1 MNNNTKSYEL
11 IYVILNFGMGS
22 KVYRFARNLGIK
34 RGMIILGKGT
44 VKSPFLEF
52 LGITDVR
59 KEIVLMVCESSKI
72 NDIVPQIVDN
82 FNIDKPNKG
91 ILFTIPIK
99 DFYDLQNN
107 GKKYVSEKVN
117 KNGGAKNTMYDAIF
131 VVVDKGKAE
140 FVVEAANEAGAKGG
154 TIIHARGAGEYEI
167 EKIFSME
174 IEPEKDIVLII
185 LKKELTDAV
194 VNSIKEKLDI
204 EKEGGGII
212 FVQEV
217 DQAYGIL

>member
-22 KVYRFARNLGIK
+22 RVYKYARELGIK

-44 VKSPFLEF
+44 VKSPLLEF

-59 KEIVLMVCESSKI
+59 KEIILMVCESSKI
-72 NDIVPQIVDN
+72 NEIVPKIVDT
-82 FNIDKPNKG
+82 FHIDKPNKG

-107 GKKYVSEKVN
+107 GKKYVSAEVKT
-117 KNGGAKNTMYDAIF
+117 NGGVKNTMYDAIF

-154 TIIHARGAGEYEI
+154 TIIHARGTGEYEI

-185 LKKELTDAV
+185 VKEELTEAV
-194 VNSIKEKLDI
+194 VNSIRDKLDI
-204 EKEGGGII
+204 EKEGAGII

-217 DQAYGIL
+217 DQAYGLI

>member
-22 KVYRFARNLGIK
+22 RVYKYARELGIK

-44 VKSPFLEF
+44 VKSPLLEF

-59 KEIVLMVCESSKI
+59 KEIILMVCESSKI
-72 NDIVPQIVDN
+72 NEIVPKIVDT
-82 FNIDKPNKG
+82 FHIDKPNKG

-107 GKKYVSEKVN
+107 GKKYVSAEVKT
-117 KNGGAKNTMYDAIF
+117 NGGVKNTMYDAIF

-185 LKKELTDAV
+185 VKEELTEAV
-194 VNSIKEKLDI
+194 VNSIRDKLDI
-204 EKEGGGII
+204 EKEGAGII

-217 DQAYGIL
+217 DQAYGLI